1 MNDNPGNEHLA
12 TYLRD
17 HLGGASFGV
26 ELAQRVAQSNA
37 GTEFGEPLSRI
48 AAEIEADREEL
59 VSLMEALDVQRDVVK
74 ESIAW
79 AGEKVGR
86 LKLNNRLL
94 GYSPLSRLEELEAL
108 MLGVSGKLAL
118 WRLLIEIREQYF
130 PLAAADLPALAE
142 RAETQRALLDDL
154 RMKAGGAAFAL
165 ARTEAAVS

>member
-1 MNDNPGNEHLA
+1 MNENPENEHLA

-26 ELAQRVAQSNA
+26 ELAQRVAESNA

-59 VSLMEALDVQRDVVK
+59 VSLMEALNVPRDVVK

-118 WRLLIEIREQYF
+118 WRLLINVREQYF
-130 PLAAADLPALAE
+130 PLASADLPALVE
-142 RAETQRALLDDL
+142 RAEVQRLLLEDM
-154 RMKAGGAAFAL
+154 RMKAGAAAFDLAGEEAL
-165 ARTEAAVS
+165 VS